1 MDEQIKDVEMTEET
15 GMDYEIY
22 EPETEEFKIPGWV
35 YKAAGTAIAVAG
47 GVAYAKRELIKT
59 KVNELK
65 ERRKAKKVQKCLDKL
80 NKLGYKAENGEET
93 KK

>member
-15 GMDYEIY
+15 EGAYEIY

-35 YKAAGTAIAVAG
+35 YKAAGTAIAVG
-47 GVAYAKRELIKT
+47 GGIAYAKREAIKA

-65 ERRKAKKVQKCLDKL
+65 DKRKAKKVERHLKALS
-80 NKLGYKAENGEET
+80 KLGYKAEGEET
-93 KK
+93 K